1 MRAAA
6 DRFGL
11 GVAAITPFAAD
22 GSVDLPRL
30 VAHARRCLAGGCTS
44 VTLFGTTGEGASLGF
59 RERARML
66 DAMVA
71 AGFDMRAQ
79 VLGGVAASAIEDA
92 AAQARHIYAAG
103 GRGVLL
109 TPPFYFKGPDD
120 EGLYAWFSRVIEG
133 SGDARGVIL
142 YHLPSLTAVPLSVD
156 LIGRLKRAFPGVVTG
171 VKDSGG
177 VWAYTEALLAA
188 HPDLH
193 ILVGDERLLA
203 RAVRHGGSGA
213 INGFANF
220 ARRGCVAM
228 VERGAGRPRRQ
239 RAGRPAAD
247 VPGDPGDQ
255 GAGRARHR
263 RRRLPA
269 RDAAAFGAA
278 GRRVRDV
285 WPPRS
290 TRCRRRDEAARPGV
304 PALHPGPD
312 RSRNPGRPVR
322 FAARARRD
330 HRHAAGRDPRADPA
344 AGGRRPDPHGA
355 AARDAGRAG
364 RPRTHPQ
371 RLPVPHPD
379 RARGRRPVRDRRP
392 RQRVRPPPRTS
403 TRPCSPRRPGG

>member
-1 MRAAA
+1 MHTTTGPTIAAAAAAAYHSDHRSGTAHPHHAAGPDPGTDMRPAA

-71 AGFDMRAQ
+71 AGFDLRAQ

-142 YHLPSLTAVPLSVD
+142 YHLPSLTAVPLSVE
-156 LIGRLKRAFPGVVTG
+156 LIGRLKRAFPGVVVG

-177 VWAYTEALLAA
+177 IWSYTEALLAA

-213 INGFANF
+213 INGFSNF
-220 ARRGCVAM
+220 CAPRLVAM
-228 VERGAGRPRRQ
+228 VERGEDDPAINALVDLLLTFPVTPAIKALVAHVTGDDGYL
-239 RAGRPAAD
+239 RATPPLSALPAA
-247 VPGDPGDQ
+247 
-255 GAGRARHR
+255 ARAT
-263 RRRLPA
+263 L
-269 RDAAAFGAA
+269 AAAFDAL
-278 GRRVRDV
+278 
-285 WPPRS
+285 
-290 TRCRRRDEAARPGV
+290 
-304 PALHPGPD
+304 PA
-312 RSRNPGRPVR
+312 
-322 FAARARRD
+322 
-330 HRHAAGRDPRADPA
+330 
-344 AGGRRPDPHGA
+344 
-355 AARDAGRAG
+355 
-364 RPRTHPQ
+364 PQ
-371 RLPVPHPD
+371 
-379 RARGRRPVRDRRP
+379 
-392 RQRVRPPPRTS
+392 
-403 TRPCSPRRPGG
+403 